1 MTKEQCQLLRNRNII
16 ENVWSVLKLNYNLIY
31 HRARSVVG
39 MFRHFFSVFLLFCF
53 IGFMKNITF
62 PYKIQSFAENS
73 IFDLINIVNHNLHCD
88 VSPMPEKYFS
98 IPLPV
103 SHFISSHTFPPG
115 DWSPLAEGS
124 WWHWWLSSPPFLAVW
139 WWWAECPGHGRW
151 FLLPA
156 CWFRRRC
163 PPARSG
169 CTCCSGR
176 PGCSPS
182 WCPARRMR
190 RLAPGCRRFKSCHP
204 EYNSL
209 YNNELLTVLFL
220 LACSLVTKC

>member
-1 MTKEQCQLLRNRNII
+1 MTENDLIGLYCIGDDFFQRFVETKAGKRHIGEYYGKRGPRRQLSVPEVMYESGRKPCAAARKNMRRLMTKEQCQLLRNRNII

-115 DWSPLAEGS
+115 D
-124 WWHWWLSSPPFLAVW
+124 
-139 WWWAECPGHGRW
+139 
-151 FLLPA
+151 
-156 CWFRRRC
+156 
-163 PPARSG
+163 
-169 CTCCSGR
+169 
-176 PGCSPS
+176 
-182 WCPARRMR
+182 
-190 RLAPGCRRFKSCHP
+190 
-204 EYNSL
+204 
-209 YNNELLTVLFL
+209 
-220 LACSLVTKC
+220 